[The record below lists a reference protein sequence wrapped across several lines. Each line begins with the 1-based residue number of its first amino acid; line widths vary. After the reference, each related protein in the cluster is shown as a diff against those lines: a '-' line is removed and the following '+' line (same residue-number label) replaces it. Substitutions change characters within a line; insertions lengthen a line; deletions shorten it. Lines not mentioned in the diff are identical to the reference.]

1 MMEVMIWRGLFYAL
15 PINKLVNDDNVRGVH
30 VLLERAT
37 CRGYQQVGT
46 ADLMERPDI
55 GTVVHICWVYLVTTT
70 MSINTH
76 TILQMLKHQISFTLP
91 QNSLHNY
98 LELSDT

>member
-1 MMEVMIWRGLFYAL
+1 MEVMIWRGLVYAL
-15 PINKLVNDDNVRGVH
+15 PVNKLVNDDNV
-30 VLLERAT
+30 LLDNAT

-70 MSINTH
+70 MSIKTH
-76 TILQMLKHQISFTLP
+76 TILQMLKHHISFTLP

>member
-15 PINKLVNDDNVRGVH
+15 PVNKLVNDDNVCGVH
-30 VLLERAT
+30 VQLERAT

-55 GTVVHICWVYLVTTT
+55 GTVVHIRWVYLVTTT

-76 TILQMLKHQISFTLP
+76 PIQYFRC
-91 QNSLHNY
+91 
-98 LELSDT
+98 